1 MKIME
6 TSFKRFHACTI
17 TLSAP
22 NPDAGHHR
30 PMPPPET
37 PGHSQASLDQ
47 SLLGS
52 LLLSPESSCS
62 QVSLCALQ
70 ESVSP
75 VLWNCVVKSHW
86 PPKSNSLG
94 FSVPLPDPQVG
105 KSVVDPRTF
114 LTVQGFL
121 WYNCFAVCGLS
132 ALLLYGG
139 VNGDLPKEGLC
150 HRLCDQVAAPRA
162 PAAGHC

>member
-1 MKIME
+1 MASKVK
-6 TSFKRFHACTI
+6 F
-17 TLSAP
+17 
-22 NPDAGHHR
+22 
-30 PMPPPET
+30 
-37 PGHSQASLDQ
+37 PG
-47 SLLGS
+47 G
-52 LLLSPESSCS
+52 
-62 QVSLCALQ
+62 
-70 ESVSP
+70 
-75 VLWNCVVKSHW
+75 
-86 PPKSNSLG
+86 
-94 FSVPLPDPQVG
+94 SVPLPDPQVG

-162 PAAGHC
+162 PAAGHCWLLPGDSNTGLVSLCGVCGSWCTQGFVWTLWASLAGMGFVSKCCFTLPTILLVLCPESESPKLRE

>member
-1 MKIME
+1 MHKILFV
-6 TSFKRFHACTI
+6 SSKNLFPQSCVSSVIKAHW
-17 TLSAP
+17 LS
-22 NPDAGHHR
+22 
-30 PMPPPET
+30 
-37 PGHSQASLDQ
+37 
-47 SLLGS
+47 
-52 LLLSPESSCS
+52 
-62 QVSLCALQ
+62 
-70 ESVSP
+70 
-75 VLWNCVVKSHW
+75 KSY
-86 PPKSNSLG
+86 SLG
-94 FSVPLPDPQVG
+94 FSVPFSDPQVG